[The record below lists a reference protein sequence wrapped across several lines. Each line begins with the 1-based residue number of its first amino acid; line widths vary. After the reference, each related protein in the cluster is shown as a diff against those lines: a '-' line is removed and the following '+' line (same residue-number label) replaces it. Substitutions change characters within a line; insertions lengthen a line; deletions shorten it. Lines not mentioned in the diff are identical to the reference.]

1 MFIGSINRHMRDVLR
16 RLAPAWKDLPVYV
29 ACSGNFTV
37 ERILATLGVGEL
49 HSNDV
54 SIYSCALGWHL
65 SGRGLSDYRV
75 AEDAPAWAWL
85 ADYLDGGEGTL
96 AALMLLSEML
106 KYDKKKPTPY
116 HERMLAAYRESWPA
130 MHARTV
136 EKVKRALGDWRIAAF
151 FAGDCREFVAD
162 APREAVCVSFPPTY
176 KGGYES
182 LYRKLD
188 SVIEWPAPAYEM
200 FDPGDFE
207 KFVASVRSFRHWM
220 TSSDQQCDELA
231 DHLVARVQTGVA
243 TKPVFIYAGG
253 AKARCLTAPH
263 QKTAPRLW
271 PPCTGEIA
279 WPLAVVRI
287 DGRMMNTLRSQYLAK
302 KIIPVGA
309 GRNYAVLTGGS
320 RVVGAFSFSLPR
332 PGGIDG
338 IEAYLMSDFAVR
350 PTPYRRLSKLVLA
363 CVVSTELRTE
373 LEQWLCRRVATIGTT
388 AFTDKPVS
396 MKYRGLFKVHS
407 RGEGRVNYIGPAGRW
422 SLSEGAEWW
431 QGKHS
436 RK

>member
-1 MFIGSINRHMRDVLR
+1 VFIGSINRHMRDVLR
-16 RLAPAWKDLPVYV
+16 RLAPAWKNLPVYV

-37 ERILATLGVGEL
+37 ERILASLGVGEL

-65 SGRGLSDYRV
+65 SGRGLSSYRV
-75 AEDAPAWAWL
+75 REDAPDWAWL
-85 ADYLDGGEGTL
+85 SDWLDDGEGTL
-96 AALMLLSEML
+96 ATLMLLSEML
-106 KYDKKKPTPY
+106 KYDKKEPTPY
-116 HERMLAAYRESWPA
+116 HRRMLAHYRADWPTL
-130 MHARTV
+130 HAKTV
-136 EKVKRALGDWRIAAF
+136 AKVRKAIGDRRIASF
-151 FAGDCREFVAD
+151 FAGDCRRFVAD

-188 SVIEWPAPAYEM
+188 EIIEWPAPSYEM

-207 KFVASVRSFRHWM
+207 KFAGAVRSFRHWM
-220 TSSDQQCDELA
+220 TSSDQPHDELA
-231 DHLVARVQTGVA
+231 DHLVARVQTGMA

-253 AKARCLTAPH
+253 TKARCLTAPH

-279 WPLAVVRI
+279 WPLKITRI
-287 DGRMMNTLRSQYLAK
+287 DGRVMNTLRGEYLAK
-302 KIIPVGA
+302 TILPVGA
-309 GRNYAVLTGGS
+309 GRNYAVLTADD

-350 PTPYRRLSKLVLA
+350 PTPYRRLSKLILA
-363 CVVSTELRTE
+363 AVASCEVQVE
-373 LEQWLCRRVATIGTT
+373 LEQWLCRRVVTIGTT
-388 AFTDKPVS
+388 AFTDKSVS

-407 RGEGRVNYIGPAGRW
+407 RGEGRVNYTGPAGRW
-422 SLSEGAEWW
+422 SLSEGADWW